1 MFSALEDIEFET
13 FIEPLRKA
21 LETFRKV
28 TKEKKSSKVID
39 SKTENDVNEM
49 GAVDEEMD
57 VDVNESTMQ
66 EPTDGTQI
74 EE

>member
-13 FIEPLRKA
+13 FIEPLRQA

-39 SKTENDVNEM
+39 SKTANDVNGM

-57 VDVNESTMQ
+57 EDVNESTMQ
-66 EPTDGTQI
+66 EPTDGTEI